1 MHFQNEVRVK
11 KYRPAGRPNDIRKK
25 QSVVSLMPEEEPEP
39 RVSIESFVSKESQ
52 QEESLEESLSQQ
64 VSYRDNI
71 MDKNTLNLRRG
82 TAFPGK
88 FHIYIVYLSP
98 LGQIKAQLATMQEE
112 DDTYIESDSEMVQP
126 KLREPMVT
134 GFKY

>member
-88 FHIYIVYLSP
+88 FHDRTFVSKP
-98 LGQIKAQLATMQEE
+98 FRTNKSAACNDAG
-112 DDTYIESDSEMVQP
+112 
-126 KLREPMVT
+126 RR
-134 GFKY
+134 

>member
-1 MHFQNEVRVK
+1 MC
-11 KYRPAGRPNDIRKK
+11 
-25 QSVVSLMPEEEPEP
+25 
-39 RVSIESFVSKESQ
+39 
-52 QEESLEESLSQQ
+52 
-64 VSYRDNI
+64 
-71 MDKNTLNLRRG
+71 
-82 TAFPGK
+82 
-88 FHIYIVYLSP
+88 LSP